1 MTQALILN
9 EINKIISDKEQKI
22 EANKKAI
29 SNYQNM
35 IEQINSRQSLIK
47 RERTID
53 IDDYIPINDFI
64 NELNQYKD
72 FPDAKINCRY
82 NSFYEECEF
91 VISYKEQET
100 DEERVNRLRSK
111 ITQNQIQ
118 NIQTKILELE
128 KENNEINE
136 YVQGLKNE
144 LKNLK

>member
-1 MTQALILN
+1 MTQVLILN
-9 EINKIISDKEQKI
+9 EINKIISDKKEIIK
-22 EANKKAI
+22 ANKKAI
-29 SNYQNM
+29 SNYQKT
-35 IEQINSRQSLIK
+35 IEQINSKLFIE
-47 RERTID
+47 REHLVD
-53 IDDYIPINDFI
+53 IDYYIPINDLI

-82 NSFYEECEF
+82 DSICEVCEF
-91 VISYKEQET
+91 IICYQEQET

-136 YVQGLKNE
+136 YLQGLKSE